1 MRPALVTTT
10 IFVPHELE
18 AYVDDAIRHGHRDTL
33 FIVAGD
39 RKTPPEAKA
48 WCLELA
54 DKKGVELVFQDVAD
68 QIAYLQAYPELS
80 DHLQWDSIQR
90 RNVAILLA
98 YERGCDPIITID
110 DDNCLFDQDFVGMH
124 SLASHSTELEAAT
137 SPTGWVN
144 VCQELVEQKGI
155 PFYHRGFPP
164 GQRWQDGSI
173 DWETARGRVV
183 VNAGL
188 WLGDPDVDALQR
200 LVYPVEAIR
209 YNRTGNFTLGA
220 GCWSPF
226 NSQNTSLAREIIPA
240 YFLSPNIG
248 RYDDI
253 WAAYVVCRIAD
264 HLGHL
269 IAFGH
274 PVVKQDRNP
283 HSYWKDLDVERTGMV
298 LTDRLCQALRSVELE
313 ASDYGGCLAEIATGL
328 EDWAFTT
335 DQLDESEQTFVAGF
349 LSGLQA
355 WQATMARTALSVDV

>member
-1 MRPALVTTT
+1 MRPAVVTTT
-10 IFVPHELE
+10 IFVPRELE
-18 AYVDDAIRHGHRDTL
+18 AYVDDCIRHGHRETL
-33 FIVAGD
+33 FVVAGD

-54 DKKGVELVFQDVAD
+54 DRKGVELVFQDVED
-68 QIAYLQAYPELS
+68 QKAYLERYPELS
-80 DHLQWDSIQR
+80 DHLHWDSIQR

-110 DDNCLFDQDFVGMH
+110 DDNCLFEQDFVGNH
-124 SLASHSTELEAAT
+124 SLASQSAELDAAT
-137 SPTGWVN
+137 SATGWVN
-144 VCQELVEQKGI
+144 VCDELTEQKGI

-164 GQRWQDGSI
+164 QQRWRDGSI
-173 DWETARGRVV
+173 DWKTARGRVV

-209 YNRTGNFTLGA
+209 YNRTGNFTLGD

-274 PVVKQDRNP
+274 PIVKQDRNP

-298 LTDRLCQALRSVELE
+298 LTDRLCAALGSIEL
-313 ASDYGGCLAEIATGL
+313 AGSDYGRCLDEIVTGL
-328 EDWAFTT
+328 DNWVSTT
-335 DQLDESEQTFVAGF
+335 DQLDDFEQAFVVHF
-349 LSGLQA
+349 LSGLKA
-355 WQATMARTALSVDV
+355 WQATMARTAAAVDI